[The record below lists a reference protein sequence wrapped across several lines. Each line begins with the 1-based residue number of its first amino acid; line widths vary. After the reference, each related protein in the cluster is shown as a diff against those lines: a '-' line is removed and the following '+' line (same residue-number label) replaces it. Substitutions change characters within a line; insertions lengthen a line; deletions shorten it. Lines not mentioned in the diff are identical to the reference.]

1 MKKEKQKWKMWAVQ
15 YKTTPYFIPIRFFST
30 RKEATAFAA
39 DHMLVISLSLQLN
52 QYYTL
57 QTAF

>member
-30 RKEATAFAA
+30 RQEATAFAA
-39 DHMLVISLSLQLN
+39 DHMQDWIVFKV
-52 QYYTL
+52 TV
-57 QTAF
+57 TRGWDAE